1 MNEMDTGTDR
11 RWSVRRSAAVLG
23 WLSAGLLI
31 VAIAG
36 GAIALDNLGDAR
48 GKLVD
53 RTDPQLIQAS
63 TLTTALLNQ
72 ETGVRGYLLT
82 GQRDFLAPYEQG
94 KRQQAQAT
102 TELRGL
108 GAGPG
113 TQEGADLDDVQAK
126 AAEWQ
131 RLADVWTSPGRA
143 PDVRDADQGKAQ
155 FDAVRAALGAQSG
168 HLVQARQDSRSS
180 LNAASVFLTV
190 MLAIIGVLVVF
201 LFVMLY
207 VGFRRAIAQPIFALA
222 AEVRAV
228 SEDDIHRRVHA
239 TGPRELVD
247 LGADI
252 EAMRQRIVEEVSQL
266 HRAHAM
272 LDTRTQELQRSNS
285 DLEQFAYVASHDL
298 QEPLRKVASF
308 CQLLQRRYQGQL
320 DERGDQYIQFAVDG
334 AKRMQA
340 LINDLLSFSRVGRR
354 SGEHVVVDTGDLLD
368 TAVGNLEPVIEETG
382 ARVTH
387 GELPP
392 VRGEATLLTAVFQN
406 LVNNAIKFRGEATPE
421 VHVDARREDDEW
433 IFSVTD
439 NGIGIDP
446 EYAERIF
453 VIFQR
458 LHAKSAYPGTGI
470 GLAMSRKII
479 EYHGGRIWLDT
490 EAEEGRTRFFFVLPA
505 VPAPAP
511 PEEAVTV
518 PAQAGDTPG
527 DIPSHSKENEEA

>member
-1 MNEMDTGTDR
+1 MNQAETGVAKRWTIR
-11 RWSVRRSAAVLG
+11 RWAALLA
-23 WLSAGLLI
+23 WTEAALLI
-31 VAIAG
+31 AAITG
-36 GAIALDNLGDAR
+36 GAIAFDNLGDAR

-53 RTDPQLIQAS
+53 KIDPQLVQAGK
-63 TLTTALLNQ
+63 LTTALLNQ
-72 ETGVRGYLLT
+72 DTGVRGYLLA
-82 GQRDFLAPYEQG
+82 GQRDFLAPYELG
-94 KRQQAQAT
+94 KQQQSQAVA
-102 TELRGL
+102 ELRRL
-108 GAGPG
+108 GATPG
-113 TQEGADLDDVQAK
+113 TQAGDDVDEVLRK
-126 AAEWQ
+126 VVDWQ
-131 RLADVWTSPGRA
+131 RLADSAIADRSPSA
-143 PDVRDADQGKAQ
+143 FTQANLGKVQ
-155 FDAVRAALGAQSG
+155 FDAVRVALDVQQG
-168 HLVQARQDSRSS
+168 HLAGARGAARNS
-180 LNAASVFLTV
+180 LNAASVFLSV
-190 MLAIIGVLVVF
+190 MLAVIAGLVVI
-201 LFVMLY
+201 LFAILY
-207 VGFRRAIAQPIFALA
+207 AGFRRAIAEPIVKLA

-228 SEDDIHRRVHA
+228 SDDDIHRRVHA
-239 TGPRELVD
+239 NGPRELIE

-252 EAMRQRIVEEVSQL
+252 EAMRERIVDEVRQL
-266 HRAHAM
+266 HRAHEL

-354 SGEHVVVDTGDLLD
+354 SGEHVVVDTGELFDI
-368 TAVGNLEPVIEETG
+368 AIGNLEPVIEETG
-382 ARVTH
+382 ARVTR
-387 GELPP
+387 GELPQ
-392 VRGEATLLTAVFQN
+392 VQGEATLLTAVFQN
-406 LVNNAIKFRGEATPE
+406 LVNNAIKFRGELTPE
-421 VHVDARREDDEW
+421 VRVDARRADAEW

-490 EAEEGRTRFFFVLPA
+490 EAGPDHTRFFFTLPE
-505 VPAPAP
+505 P
-511 PEEAVTV
+511 PEPEVTV
-518 PAQAGDTPG
+518 SAAKTSD
-527 DIPSHSKENEEA
+527 SEEENEEA

>member
-11 RWSVRRSAAVLG
+11 RWSVRRWAATLRWVVAALLIAAV
-23 WLSAGLLI
+23 
-31 VAIAG
+31 AG

-94 KRQQAQAT
+94 KQQQTQAA
-102 TELRGL
+102 TELRDL
-108 GAGPG
+108 GAEPG
-113 TQEGADLDDVQAK
+113 TQEGTDLDDVLAK
-126 AAEWQ
+126 AGEWQ
-131 RLADVWTSPGRA
+131 RLADVWTSPGRV

-155 FDAVRAALGAQSG
+155 FDAVRAALGTQRTDLA
-168 HLVQARQDSRSS
+168 QARADARSS
-180 LNAASVFLTV
+180 LNGASLFLTV
-190 MLAIIGVLVVF
+190 MLAIIGGLVMI
-201 LFVMLY
+201 LFVILY
-207 VGFRRAIAQPIFALA
+207 VGFRWAIARPIFALA

-239 TGPRELVD
+239 TGPRELVE

-266 HRAHAM
+266 HRAHTL

-354 SGEHVVVDTGDLLD
+354 SGEHVVVDTGDLFD
-368 TAVGNLEPVIEETG
+368 TAIGNLEPVIEETG

-387 GELPP
+387 GELPQ

-406 LVNNAIKFRGEATPE
+406 LINNAIKFRGEAIPE
-421 VHVDARREDDEW
+421 VHVDARREGEEW

-446 EYAERIF
+446 EYSERIF

-479 EYHGGRIWLDT
+479 EYHGGRIWLDA
-490 EAEEGRTRFFFVLPA
+490 EAEEGHTRFFFILPA
-505 VPAPAP
+505 PPAP
-511 PEEAVTV
+511 PEEAVLV
-518 PAQAGDTPG
+518 PVPGGTPS
-527 DIPSHSKENEEA
+527 DILSDSNENEEA